1 MSTTKVASLKQN
13 WNAKTPSVKRILQE
27 VKELTKQV
35 EDLLKERG
43 EAEASGSTSGGEG
56 PATSSGKDASSDGV
70 VVVAEALEENIFEWH
85 FAIGGQVGS
94 EFEGGIYHGRI
105 LLPPEYP
112 FKPPDFMMLTASG
125 RFEVG
130 KRICLSISRHH
141 PEHWQPSWS
150 VRTALTALIAF
161 MPTPGHGK

>member
-1 MSTTKVASLKQN
+1 LFGPASREPFIINIMSTTKVASLKQN

-112 FKPPDFMMLTASG
+112 FKPPVSSSLGS
-125 RFEVG
+125 EVP
-130 KRICLSISRHH
+130 SIS
-141 PEHWQPSWS
+141 
-150 VRTALTALIAF
+150 TLAF
-161 MPTPGHGK
+161 

>member
-1 MSTTKVASLKQN
+1 MDWFFVLCS

-35 EDLLKERG
+35 EDLLKEKG
-43 EAEASGSTSGGEG
+43 EAETSGSTSGGGG

-112 FKPPDFMMLTASG
+112 FKPPVSSSLEARSP
-125 RFEVG
+125 RY
-130 KRICLSISRHH
+130 
-141 PEHWQPSWS
+141 QP
-150 VRTALTALIAF
+150 LPFIY
-161 MPTPGHGK
+161 